1 MSRIDEALRRARGEE
16 IEPASVPTETDAP
29 WEFAEGRPLTAAR
42 PAPPP
47 PEEELAANP
56 TATLRG
62 DEPLLRSG
70 QVTGQVP
77 DSGLFVSLDGDEK
90 MYESEHVWTL
100 MSRKGSAMVAES
112 DDETPQGFEVST
124 N

>member
-1 MSRIDEALRRARGEE
+1 MLATRDTRFLARSEASLRRMS
-16 IEPASVPTETDAP
+16 PV
-29 WEFAEGRPLTAAR
+29 GR
-42 PAPPP
+42 
-47 PEEELAANP
+47 
-56 TATLRG
+56 
-62 DEPLLRSG
+62 SM
-70 QVTGQVP
+70 
-77 DSGLFVSLDGDEK
+77 DSAGALGLDGDEK